1 MKSESTSK
9 KKPMMML
16 ARIIKT
22 PMKALHKAK
31 DIYIKGITSFNTTYN
46 RPRMIIEDANRT
58 TMLFYNHGPH
68 HQVPKDLT
76 RAGSFCTA
84 ELERDIRKRDPG
96 LQTCVSRKGVHRSCS
111 VVMGRIDEDR
121 SYSIAPS
128 FLDMSHTSSPK
139 TTPPSTYSSTM
150 EGPFLA
156 NTFLKD
162 LTIINFPTT
171 LKLFDQLSRLE
182 DSN

>member
-121 SYSIAPS
+121 VCS
-128 FLDMSHTSSPK
+128 FREDVIV
-139 TTPPSTYSSTM
+139 
-150 EGPFLA
+150 F
-156 NTFLKD
+156 KD
-162 LTIINFPTT
+162 
-171 LKLFDQLSRLE
+171 SRLIKNC
-182 DSN
+182 SYAGA